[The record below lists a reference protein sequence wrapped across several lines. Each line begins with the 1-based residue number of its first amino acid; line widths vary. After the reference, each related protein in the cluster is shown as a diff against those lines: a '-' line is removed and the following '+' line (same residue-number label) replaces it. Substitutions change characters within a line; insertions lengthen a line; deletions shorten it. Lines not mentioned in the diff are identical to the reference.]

1 MKVINIF
8 NMKKII
14 YKSIFVLS
22 ILIFNFSCDDVERV
36 YLNADAETI
45 LSLSAD
51 NVTLTEDTALNEILT
66 ASWTEPDFGFDAAAL
81 YTVLIDYQGG
91 DFSEAQIVPAGSN
104 LDMSFTVEELN
115 AKMLS
120 LGLTPNEATSVSF
133 MVRVTL
139 SEYQEMYS
147 NTVSLSVT
155 PYSSLLD
162 LSTNLGVVGSAT
174 PGGWGNPDV
183 PDLPFYATTTPNVY
197 VAYVTLGNG
206 EIKFRADNLWTENW
220 GDDGADGTLDAYGA
234 NISVSAGTY
243 KIMLDMGN
251 MTYTMEEYSWGIVGS
266 ATPGGWGG
274 PDLMLHYNPYQD
286 DWKACQ

>member
-162 LSTNLGVVGSAT
+162 LFSCFKHIL
-174 PGGWGNPDV
+174 
-183 PDLPFYATTTPNVY
+183 
-197 VAYVTLGNG
+197 
-206 EIKFRADNLWTENW
+206 
-220 GDDGADGTLDAYGA
+220 
-234 NISVSAGTY
+234 SVLIA
-243 KIMLDMGN
+243 LLRQD
-251 MTYTMEEYSWGIVGS
+251 TYTLSNSILFS
-266 ATPGGWGG
+266 DNNTPAFFASLIPFFVKSTSVQPVNIFW
-274 PDLMLHYNPYQD
+274 
-286 DWKACQ
+286 

>member
-206 EIKFRADNLWTENW
+206 EIKFSKT
-220 GDDGADGTLDAYGA
+220 
-234 NISVSAGTY
+234 S
-243 KIMLDMGN
+243 
-251 MTYTMEEYSWGIVGS
+251 
-266 ATPGGWGG
+266 
-274 PDLMLHYNPYQD
+274 
-286 DWKACQ
+286 